1 MTKQNAARTI
11 GLPLARLAGLAL
23 VSAALASAPAFAQS
37 KLAVPNANVS
47 ASSSDA
53 NVPANANDGSMSTR
67 WSADATSSAQ
77 WLRYNLGSCQKV
89 ASLNLAWYN
98 GDSRKYSF
106 KLQTSL
112 DGATW
117 TDSFSG
123 TNSGTSADL
132 KPYDIPD
139 VSARYVRVLGTGS
152 TVNKWVSLKEME
164 VYSTGAG
171 TCSSTPTN
179 PHDANFSPA
188 TLQFLTANT
197 GLNGE
202 QWDNIMKLV
211 NKPEQDSLDWV
222 RAYSY
227 CENINDGRGFTIGIV
242 GATTGGSND
251 GGPDGPA
258 LFRIF
263 DGLKGASA
271 PSTLGGLKR
280 IGITATMSGNII
292 KFSSSDTS
300 GNMSSRLCTGIKA
313 LQNDAEWR
321 AAMWQSAYD
330 SYISVAVRNAKSRG
344 YTSAATIG
352 SFFDTALNQ
361 GGEGDANSLQG
372 LIDQIGTA
380 SSEKAYMLKFHNKRL
395 TVVNTNQYNQP
406 PNGTRRVEQWMRLW
420 DDGKESLIDADA
432 EVVKVTSW
440 SF

>member
-1 MTKQNAARTI
+1 MLQIKGVGIVRCALIAAS
-11 GLPLARLAGLAL
+11 LLA
-23 VSAALASAPAFAQS
+23 APAFAQS
-37 KLAVPNANVS
+37 KLSISNANIT

-53 NVPANANDGSMSTR
+53 NGPTNANDGSLTTR
-67 WSADATSSAQ
+67 WSADATSAAQ
-77 WLRYNLGSCQKV
+77 WIRYNLGSCQKV
-89 ASLNLAWYN
+89 TSLNLSWYN

-106 KLQTSL
+106 KLQTSV
-112 DGATW
+112 DGNSW
-117 TDSFSG
+117 NDVFSG
-123 TNSGTSADL
+123 TNSGTSAAL
-132 KPYDIPD
+132 KPYDISD
-139 VSARYVRVLGTGS
+139 VAAKFVRVLSTGS
-152 TVNKWVSLKEME
+152 SVNKWVSLSELE
-164 VYSTGAG
+164 VYSGGAATCDGG
-171 TCSSTPTN
+171 TTPN
-179 PHDANFSPA
+179 PHDAKFSPQ

-222 RAYSY
+222 KAYSY
-227 CENINDGRGFTIGIV
+227 CENINDGRGFTIGLV

-258 LFRIF
+258 LFKIF

-280 IGITATMSGNII
+280 IGITATMSGSII
-292 KFSSSDTS
+292 KFSSADTS
-300 GNMSSRLCTGIKA
+300 GNMSSRLCTGIKG
-313 LQNDAEWR
+313 LQNDAQWR
-321 AAMWQSAYD
+321 AAVWQSAYD
-330 SYISVAVRNAKSRG
+330 SYISVAMRNARSRG
-344 YTSAATIG
+344 YLSAATIG

-361 GGEGDANSLQG
+361 GGEGDSNSLQG

-380 SSEKAYMLKFHNKRL
+380 SSERAYMLKFHNKRL
-395 TVVNTNQYNQP
+395 TVVNTNQYNQA

-420 DDGKESLIDADA
+420 DDGYQNLIDADA